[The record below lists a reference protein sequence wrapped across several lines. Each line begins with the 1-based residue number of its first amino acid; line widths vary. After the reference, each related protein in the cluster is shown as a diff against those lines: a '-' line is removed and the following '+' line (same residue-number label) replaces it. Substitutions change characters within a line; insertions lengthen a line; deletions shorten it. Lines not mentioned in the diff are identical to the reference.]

1 MYFLINGIFYSESY
15 ISVVFNSKKPENF
28 LVLFQDLYIDLLIV
42 QLFQIISSIMQVLTV
57 DENIVVNILKKGKT
71 SLDLR
76 FEISEILKS
85 IILKNRIL
93 IIIII

>member
-1 MYFLINGIFYSESY
+1 MFLY
-15 ISVVFNSKKPENF
+15 IFNSKKPENF

>member
-28 LVLFQDLYIDLLIV
+28 LVLFQDLYIDLFIV